1 MPTKPQSC
9 KTAKS
14 NKKQSTR
21 HQIGAFLLP
30 LTLPYHCCT
39 ITLQHKR
46 PLNRVAFLHQ
56 QTYRNKK
63 KRVTHPL
70 LSCCFISLLQAV
82 LFLELVNTSAC
93 IYKFLLTCKVGVTLV
108 ADFNLD
114 CVCVFGCTCYKCCAT
129 STYNSRF
136 MIIWMYT
143 LFHIAPR
150 PLYLELCSTAF
161 LFYYNKTNPSSILC
175 KFALATFWGHFV
187 LSVML
192 THATSPKVRGLIM
205 MRTLN
210 TGGSK
215 PPPYN
220 EIVLI

>member
-1 MPTKPQSC
+1 MRTGFQ
-9 KTAKS
+9 
-14 NKKQSTR
+14 QFST
-21 HQIGAFLLP
+21 
-30 LTLPYHCCT
+30 
-39 ITLQHKR
+39 
-46 PLNRVAFLHQ
+46 
-56 QTYRNKK
+56 K

-93 IYKFLLTCKVGVTLV
+93 IYKFLFTCKVGVTLV

-161 LFYYNKTNPSSILC
+161 LFYYNKTNPSSVLC
-175 KFALATFWGHFV
+175 KFAFATFLGTFCPLRHANACHLSQSERLDNDAYFKYRREQAFSPVASIALLPALATNNSLGCLLYASRPTMKSLRFD
-187 LSVML
+187 
-192 THATSPKVRGLIM
+192 
-205 MRTLN
+205 
-210 TGGSK
+210 
-215 PPPYN
+215 
-220 EIVLI
+220 